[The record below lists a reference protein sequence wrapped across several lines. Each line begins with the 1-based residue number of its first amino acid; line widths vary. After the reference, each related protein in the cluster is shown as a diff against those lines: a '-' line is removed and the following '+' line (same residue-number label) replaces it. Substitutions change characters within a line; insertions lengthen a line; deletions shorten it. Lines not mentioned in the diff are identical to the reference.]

1 MVCIVTIT
9 YIIYNKI
16 IKYLSLRV
24 VKEFLKSDYRL
35 MKRLKPYQ
43 GWIQHEIMGGL
54 KA

>member
-1 MVCIVTIT
+1 MVCILTIT
-9 YIIYNKI
+9 YIIYNK

-24 VKEFLKSDYRL
+24 VKEFKKSDYRL